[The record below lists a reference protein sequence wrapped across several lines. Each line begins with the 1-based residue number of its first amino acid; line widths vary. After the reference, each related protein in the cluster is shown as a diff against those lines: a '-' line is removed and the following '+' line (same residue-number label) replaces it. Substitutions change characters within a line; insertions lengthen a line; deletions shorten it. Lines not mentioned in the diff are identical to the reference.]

1 MNNAGECTT
10 RYTAQKTTIHKVTII
25 VGVRDTAAEQ
35 PTHMRMYA
43 GSSPTSV
50 DNREELI

>member
-1 MNNAGECTT
+1 MELNL
-10 RYTAQKTTIHKVTII
+10 KVYI
-25 VGVRDTAAEQ
+25 

-50 DNREELI
+50 DHREELI